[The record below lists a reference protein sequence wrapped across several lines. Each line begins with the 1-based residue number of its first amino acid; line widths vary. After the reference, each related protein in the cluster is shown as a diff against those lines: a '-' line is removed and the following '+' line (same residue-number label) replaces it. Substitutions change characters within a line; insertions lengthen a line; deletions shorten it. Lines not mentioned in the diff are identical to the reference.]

1 MGRRAPLSL
10 TVLSLSL
17 LGQAAT
23 AVEFV
28 LLYPSL
34 RVPADWFSEFAVLLG
49 LSFSL
54 SIALLFA
61 AKDYLR
67 IIFIY
72 GRLLVVLV
80 ASIPEVKLVGIEM
93 TLTTGLILE
102 STTYLAPPRNLLL
115 AASIVVL
122 AGLSQISLPVWDTR
136 TEVPSAV
143 QIIAYTAFLVTLSI
157 VGICLR
163 RLSDALTAERLR
175 NDALN
180 ESILQLTNANV
191 GFQHY
196 ATTVSERSTEHERRR
211 ISREIHD
218 TVGYTLTNIKM
229 MIEASLD
236 SLSQGR
242 LDHLMRLLETMKEHA
257 LSGLS
262 EARRSLRTLRSVE
275 VSRMSGIRLLHRL
288 IEAFMNATGV
298 TVEANF
304 GNSLFSYGEEVDQV
318 VYRMVQE
325 GMTNAFRHGRATLIT
340 INFWQNDGS
349 LNVVIRD
356 NGVGAADYSEGIGL
370 AGMSERIA
378 TLSGTLRAQSV
389 ADGFQLLATIP
400 ISAANGS
407 RSM

>member
-1 MGRRAPLSL
+1 MGKRAPLTL
-10 TVLSLSL
+10 IVVSLSL

-28 LLYPSL
+28 FLYPSL
-34 RVPADWFSEFAVLLG
+34 QVPAHWFEEFAILLA

-54 SIALLFA
+54 SVALLFA

-67 IIFIY
+67 IILIY

-80 ASIPEVKLVGIEM
+80 ASIPEGKLVGIEM
-93 TLTTGLILE
+93 TLATGLILE
-102 STTYLAPPRNLLL
+102 ITTYLAPQRSIPIV
-115 AASIVVL
+115 ASAVAL
-122 AGLSQISLPVWDTR
+122 AGFSQISLPVWDTM
-136 TEVPSAV
+136 TEVPTAS
-143 QIIAYTAFLVTLSI
+143 QLIAYSAFLVTLSI
-157 VGICLR
+157 VGLCLR
-163 RLSDALTAERLR
+163 RLSDSLIAERRR
-175 NDALN
+175 NDSLN

-196 ATTVSERSTEHERRR
+196 ATTVSERSTEDERRR

-218 TVGYTLTNIKM
+218 TIGYTLTNIKM

-236 SLSQGR
+236 SLSQAR
-242 LDHLMRLLETMKEHA
+242 LDHLKHLLETMKEHT

-275 VSRMSGIRLLHRL
+275 VSRTSGIRLLHRL

-304 GNSLFSYGEEVDQV
+304 GNIPFSYGEEVDQV

-340 INFWQNDGS
+340 INFWQNDGT

-356 NGVGAADYSEGIGL
+356 NGVGAPDYSEGIGL

-407 RSM
+407 RSR